1 MPFIS
6 KILGENADKDL
17 AAVERV
23 DGDKVEDGQAN
34 IEEDEGIEEGG
45 VKGGK
50 NEADK
55 QAGKGSQDKIA
66 GRASQRDE
74 SGITARIGEI
84 VGIKLN
90 RSTPAKAEE

>member
-17 AAVERV
+17 ATVERM

-34 IEEDEGIEEGG
+34 VEEDEGIEEGG

-50 NEADK
+50 DEADE

-66 GRASQRDE
+66 DRASQGDE
-74 SGITARIGEI
+74 GSVAARIGE
-84 VGIKLN
+84 VVRVKLN
-90 RSTPAKAEE
+90 RTAPTKTEK

>member
-1 MPFIS
+1 MPFIGEV
-6 KILGENADKDL
+6 LGKNADEDL
-17 AAVERV
+17 ATVEGMN
-23 DGDKVEDGQAN
+23 GDKVEDGQAN